1 MITGKQ
7 WRDAVISG
15 ANNIIKV
22 KKSVDELNIFPVPDG
37 DTGTNMS
44 MTISAASAALAE
56 LDDAVTA
63 GEAAKVTASSMLRGA
78 RGNSGVIL
86 SLLFRGIS
94 KGFADKDEVDGNDI
108 VAALDQGVQSAY
120 KAVMNPT
127 EGTILTVARIATERA
142 AAAAEKDS
150 DPLYVWAAACM
161 GAEEA
166 LEETPNLLPVLK
178 KAGVVDA
185 GGKGLC
191 LIFDGM
197 LTYLRDGVMIENAMT
212 AEEKQ
217 AETEEFFRNVAA
229 EFDQEI
235 NFTYCTEFIVGR
247 EPSCKKDPDDLR
259 SYLMTIGDCVVVV
272 DDEEIIKTH
281 VHTENP
287 GNALQKAL
295 EYGQLLTV
303 KIENMKEQHRKA
315 AEANEKQKA
324 AAAAQEAEAVA
335 EENTAPVVA
344 EPTEEFGFVSVA
356 AGEGVQSLF
365 RDLGCEGIV
374 SGGQTM
380 NPSTDDILAAILA
393 VPAKTVYVLPNNKN
407 IVMAAEQTVDLVTD
421 RKVVIVPTRT
431 IPQGLSAMLVFDAE
445 ADAETNREAMMEAAS
460 HVGTGQVTF
469 AARDSD
475 FGGKKIKANDI
486 LGLENGKLRYVEDDI
501 VATAVKLTRAMVEKD
516 TAFIT
521 LIYGEGITEEQAQQV
536 YDRVRA
542 KVNSDVE
549 ITLVNGGQPVYYFII
564 SLE

>member
-94 KGFADKDEVDGNDI
+94 RGFADKDEVDGNDI
-108 VAALDQGVQSAY
+108 VNALDQGVQSAY

-150 DPLYVWAAACM
+150 DPLYVWEAACM

-197 LTYLRDGVMIENAMT
+197 LTYLRDGVMIENAMS
-212 AEEKQ
+212 AEDKQ

-235 NFTYCTEFIVGR
+235 TFTYCTEFIVGR

-324 AAAAQEAEAVA
+324 AAAAVEAAP
-335 EENTAPVVA
+335 EEKAAPVVA
-344 EPTEEFGFVSVA
+344 EPTEDFGFVAVA
-356 AGEGVQSLF
+356 AGEGIQNLF

-421 RKVVIVPTRT
+421 REVVIVPTRT

-445 ADAETNREAMMEAAS
+445 ADAETNRAAMVEAAS

-486 LGLENGKLRYVEDDI
+486 LGLENGKLRYVEDD
-501 VATAVKLTRAMVEKD
+501 VVNTAVKLTRAMVEKD

-521 LIYGEGITEEQAQQV
+521 LIYGEGVTEEQAQQV

>member
-63 GEAAKVTASSMLRGA
+63 GEAAKVTASAMLRGA

-94 KGFADKDEVDGNDI
+94 KGFAGKDEVDGNDI
-108 VAALDQGVQSAY
+108 VTALDQGVQSAY

-127 EGTILTVARIATERA
+127 EGTILTVARIAPERA

-247 EPSCKKDPDDLR
+247 EPDDLR

-324 AAAAQEAEAVA
+324 AAAAQEAEAA
-335 EENTAPVVA
+335 PEENTASVVA

-421 RKVVIVPTRT
+421 RQVVIVPTRT

-475 FGGKKIKANDI
+475 VGGTKIKANDI

-516 TAFIT
+516 TSFIT